1 MITKSQAKVGARVK
15 WQSLDLSIPPAF
27 GTIEAVSERGE
38 IAILYDDGE
47 EGTTYTDSGCS
58 TVYPA

>member
-1 MITKSQAKVGARVK
+1 MITRDQAKVGARVR

-27 GTIEAVSERGE
+27 GTIEAVSDAGE
-38 IAILYDDGE
+38 IAIAYDDGE
-47 EGTTYTDSGCS
+47 EGTTYVDSGVS